1 MQREG
6 CRMSGGVQ
14 EPASTGM
21 ITLDDLDNMT
31 DEPGSDSAYNSNGSV
46 EEEAEPMEDGDQDRL
61 LNYWQTVARGH
72 QVEVPNEMAEPI
84 QQLTRNSRTEER
96 QSVPFLLLSCKE
108 KCGEILYEKR
118 QYGKAKWACVKMQ
131 EEKYEQSI
139 CMGFMKLMR
148 YICEQNSS
156 GTYMGMTIPILTTI
170 HTDAGRSEL
179 TRTVTVAYY
188 IPSNW
193 QDSPPQPT
201 DSEIFI
207 EEWPSTVVFTR
218 EFAGVTNEESI
229 MREISLLAEAL
240 DSPDLC
246 LQDTFIVAGYTN
258 PAAVSRRN
266 EIWFL
271 QRP

>member
-14 EPASTGM
+14 EPAASGM

-31 DEPGSDSAYNSNGSV
+31 DELGSDSAYNSNGSI
-46 EEEAEPMEDGDQDRL
+46 EEEAEPMEDGEQDRL

-84 QQLTRNSRTEER
+84 QQLTRSGRTEER
-96 QSVPFLLLSCKE
+96 QRVPFVLVSRKE
-108 KCGEILYEKR
+108 KCGEVLYEKR
-118 QYGKAKWACVKMQ
+118 QYGKAKWACIKMN
-131 EEKYEQSI
+131 EERYEQSI

-156 GTYMGMTIPILTTI
+156 GLYLGMTIPILTTV
-170 HTDAGRSEL
+170 HTDEARTGL
-179 TRTVTVAYY
+179 TRSVTVAYY
-188 IPSNW
+188 IPSHL
-193 QDSPPQPT
+193 QDDPPQPT
-201 DSEIFI
+201 DQEIII
-207 EEWPSTVVFTR
+207 EEWPATVVFTR
-218 EFAGVTNEESI
+218 AFPGATNEDSI
-229 MREISLLAEAL
+229 MREISSLGELLE
-240 DSPDLC
+240 SPELC
-246 LQDTFIVAGYTN
+246 LEDTFIIAGYTN
-258 PAAVSRRN
+258 PAAVNRRN

>member
-14 EPASTGM
+14 EPATTGM

-31 DEPGSDSAYNSNGSV
+31 DELGSDSAYNSNGSV
-46 EEEAEPMEDGDQDRL
+46 EEEAEPMEDGEQDRL

-84 QQLTRNSRTEER
+84 QQLTRSGRTEER

-118 QYGKAKWACVKMQ
+118 QYGKAKWACVKM
-131 EEKYEQSI
+131 EEERYEQSI
-139 CMGFMKLMR
+139 CLGFMKLMR

-156 GTYMGMTIPILTTI
+156 GSYLGMTIPILTTI
-170 HTDAGRSEL
+170 NTDEAHTGL
-179 TRTVTVAYY
+179 TRVVTVAYY
-188 IPSNW
+188 IPSHL
-193 QDSPPQPT
+193 QADPPQPT
-201 DSEIFI
+201 DQEIVI
-207 EEWPSTVVFTR
+207 EEWPPTVVFSR
-218 EFAGVTNEESI
+218 EFAGITNEESI
-229 MREISLLAEAL
+229 MREISLLAELL
-240 DSPDLC
+240 DSPDLY

-258 PAAVSRRN
+258 PAAANRRN

-271 QRP
+271 HRP